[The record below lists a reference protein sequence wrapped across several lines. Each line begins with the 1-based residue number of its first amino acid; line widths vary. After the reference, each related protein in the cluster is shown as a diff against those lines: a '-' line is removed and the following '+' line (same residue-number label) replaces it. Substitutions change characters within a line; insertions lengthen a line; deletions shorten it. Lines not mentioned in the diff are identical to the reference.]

1 MRAMLALVRA
11 GVLAALTYRMRMA
24 LSLLGV
30 LVTILPIYF
39 VADALQPVLESAL
52 RGEGEQYF
60 AFLVVGTGA
69 LLFLSTTLGTL
80 PGAIG
85 SGIVTGTWEALL
97 ATPAPRWAILA
108 GLSGYAML
116 WSTLK
121 CVVLLVAAASL
132 GARFEWS
139 GLLPAVL
146 VLALTL
152 VPYAAIALVSA
163 AAVLAW
169 RTRTPLAQGMLLL
182 SVFLGGVYYP
192 THVIPDWLQALSAW
206 VPLTYGLRAARR
218 LLLEGE
224 GVAAVVPELEMLLLF
239 AVVLGLAGG
248 LLFAAALRYARRAGT
263 LAQY

>member
-1 MRAMLALVRA
+1 MRAMLALTRA
-11 GVLAALTYRMRMA
+11 GVLAALTYRTRML

-30 LVTILPIYF
+30 LVIVLPIYF

-52 RGEGEQYF
+52 RDEGEQYF
-60 AFLVVGTGA
+60 AFLVVGTAA
-69 LLFLSTTLGTL
+69 LLFLTTTLGTL
-80 PGAIG
+80 PGVIG

-108 GLSGYAML
+108 GLSGYSML

-121 CVVLLVAAASL
+121 CLVLLFAAASL

-139 GLLPAVL
+139 GLVPALL

-152 VPYAAIALVSA
+152 VPYVAIALVSA
-163 AAVLAW
+163 AGVLAW
-169 RTRTPLAQGMLLL
+169 RTRTPVAQGVLLL

-206 VPLTYGLRAARR
+206 VPLSYGLRAARR

-224 GVAAVVPELEMLLLF
+224 GMAAVVPELEMLLLF
-239 AVVLGLAGG
+239 AVVTGLAGA
-248 LLFAAALRYARRAGT
+248 LLFAAALRHARRAGT

>member
-69 LLFLSTTLGTL
+69 LLFLTTTLGTL

-108 GLSGYAML
+108 GL
-116 WSTLK
+116 
-121 CVVLLVAAASL
+121 
-132 GARFEWS
+132 
-139 GLLPAVL
+139 
-146 VLALTL
+146 
-152 VPYAAIALVSA
+152 
-163 AAVLAW
+163 
-169 RTRTPLAQGMLLL
+169 
-182 SVFLGGVYYP
+182 
-192 THVIPDWLQALSAW
+192 
-206 VPLTYGLRAARR
+206 
-218 LLLEGE
+218 
-224 GVAAVVPELEMLLLF
+224 
-239 AVVLGLAGG
+239 
-248 LLFAAALRYARRAGT
+248 
-263 LAQY
+263 